1 MMKELIVKTRPKS
14 VFSEDIRTIRTNL
27 DFSLSEYEKKVI
39 MITSSLPTEG
49 KSFISSNLATAISQN
64 GNKVLII
71 DCDLRRGRLHKIFE
85 VSNTQGLSNLISQ
98 YNQEIDIKSFLKQT
112 DINKLYVLPR
122 GVVPPNPS
130 ELLSSSRFSSIIE
143 NLKQYFD
150 YIILDSAPVNGLP
163 DALILSN
170 CADRVVIVTEYGKTS
185 IDALADTKKA
195 LENVSANIAGVV
207 INRIPKSKSKYGY
220 YYYGEKEW

>member
-1 MMKELIVKTRPKS
+1 MMKELVVKTRPKS

-27 DFSLSEYEKKVI
+27 DFSLSEYDKKVI
-39 MITSSLPTEG
+39 MITSSLPSEG

-64 GNKVLII
+64 GSRVLVV

-85 VSNTQGLSNLISQ
+85 VSNAQGLSNLILK
-98 YNQEIDIKSFLKQT
+98 YTKDIDFKEYIRETGIS
-112 DINKLYVLPR
+112 KLYVLPR
-122 GVVPPNPS
+122 GVMPPNPS
-130 ELLSSSRFSSIIE
+130 ELLSSTRFSNIIE
-143 NLKQYFD
+143 SLKQYFD

-170 CADRVVIVTEYGKTS
+170 SADRVVIVSRYGETS
-185 IDALADTKKA
+185 IDALSDTKKA

-207 INRIPKSKSKYGY
+207 INRIPKSRSKYGY
-220 YYYGEKEW
+220 YYYYGEKE

>member
-27 DFSLSEYEKKVI
+27 DFSLSEYDKKVI

-64 GNKVLII
+64 GNRVLII

-98 YNQEIDIKSFLKQT
+98 YHQELDVKNFLRQT
-112 DINKLYVLPR
+112 DINNLYVLPR

-130 ELLSSSRFSSIIE
+130 ELLSSSRFSSIIN

-170 CADRVVIVTEYGKTS
+170 TADRVVIISEYGKTS

>member
-1 MMKELIVKTRPKS
+1 MTKELIVKTRPKS

-27 DFSLSEYEKKVI
+27 DFSLSEYDKKVI
-39 MITSSLPTEG
+39 MITSSLPAEG

-64 GNKVLII
+64 GNRVLVV
-71 DCDLRRGRLHKIFE
+71 DCDLRRGRLHKMFE
-85 VSNTQGLSNLISQ
+85 VSNAQGLSNLISK
-98 YNQEIDIKSFLKQT
+98 YTKDIDVKEFVKKT
-112 DINKLYVLPR
+112 DISKLYVLPR

-130 ELLSSSRFSSIIE
+130 ELLSSSRFNSIIE
-143 NLKQYFD
+143 DLKQYFD

-170 CADRVVIVTEYGKTS
+170 VADRVVIVSKYGDTS

-195 LENVSANIAGVV
+195 LENVSANIAGVIV
-207 INRIPKSKSKYGY
+207 NRIPRSKSKYGY
-220 YYYGEKEW
+220 YYYGEKE

>member
-1 MMKELIVKTRPKS
+1 MTKELIVKTRPKS

-27 DFSLSEYEKKVI
+27 DFSLSEYDKKVI
-39 MITSSLPTEG
+39 MITSSLPAEG

-64 GNKVLII
+64 GNRVLVV
-71 DCDLRRGRLHKIFE
+71 DCDLRRGRLHKMFE
-85 VSNTQGLSNLISQ
+85 VSNAQGLSNLISK
-98 YNQEIDIKSFLKQT
+98 YTKDIDVKEFVKKT
-112 DINKLYVLPR
+112 DISKLYVLPR

-130 ELLSSSRFSSIIE
+130 ELLSSSRFNSIIE
-143 NLKQYFD
+143 DLKQYFD

-170 CADRVVIVTEYGKTS
+170 VADRVVIVSQYGETS

-195 LENVSANIAGVV
+195 LENVSANIAGVI
-207 INRIPKSKSKYGY
+207 INRIPRSKSKYGY
-220 YYYGEKEW
+220 YYYGEKE

>member
-1 MMKELIVKTRPKS
+1 MTKELLVKTRPKS

-27 DFSLSEYEKKVI
+27 DFSLSEYDKKVI
-39 MITSSLPTEG
+39 MVTSSLPSEG
-49 KSFISSNLATAISQN
+49 KSFISSNLAVAISQN
-64 GNKVLII
+64 GNRVLVV

-85 VSNTQGLSNLISQ
+85 VSNAQGLSNLISK
-98 YNQEIDIKSFLKQT
+98 YTKDIDVKEFVKKTEIS
-112 DINKLYVLPR
+112 KLYVLPR

-130 ELLSSSRFSSIIE
+130 ELLSSSRFNSIIE
-143 NLKQYFD
+143 DLKEYFD

-170 CADRVVIVTEYGKTS
+170 VADRVVIVSQYGETS

-195 LENVSANIAGVV
+195 LENVSANIAGVIV
-207 INRIPKSKSKYGY
+207 NRIPRSKSKYGY
-220 YYYGEKEW
+220 YYYGEKE

>member
-1 MMKELIVKTRPKS
+1 MTKELIVKTKPKS

-27 DFSLSEYEKKVI
+27 DFSLSEYDKKVI
-39 MITSSLPTEG
+39 MITSSLPSEG

-64 GNKVLII
+64 GNRVLIV

-85 VSNTQGLSNLISQ
+85 VSNSEGLSNLISK
-98 YNQEIDIKSFLKQT
+98 YSEDTNVKGFLKET

-130 ELLSSSRFSSIIE
+130 ELLSSSRFNSIIE
-143 NLKQYFD
+143 DLKQYFD
-150 YIILDSAPVNGLP
+150 YIILDSSPVNGLP

-170 CADRVVIVTEYGKTS
+170 IADRVVIISKYGETN

-195 LENVSANIAGVV
+195 LENVNANIAGVV
-207 INRIPKSKSKYGY
+207 INKIPKARSKYGY
-220 YYYGEKEW
+220 YYYGEKE

>member
-27 DFSLSEYEKKVI
+27 DFSLSEYDKKVI

-64 GNKVLII
+64 GNRVLII

-98 YNQEIDIKSFLKQT
+98 YHQELDVKNFLRQT
-112 DINKLYVLPR
+112 DINNLYVLPR

-130 ELLSSSRFSSIIE
+130 ELLSSSRFSSIIN

-170 CADRVVIVTEYGKTS
+170 TADRVVIVSEYGKTS

-220 YYYGEKEW
+220 YYYGEKE

>member
-1 MMKELIVKTRPKS
+1 MTKELIVKTRPKS

-27 DFSLSEYEKKVI
+27 DFSLSEYDKKVI
-39 MITSSLPTEG
+39 MITSSLPAEG

-64 GNKVLII
+64 GNRVLVV
-71 DCDLRRGRLHKIFE
+71 DCDLRRGRLHKMFE
-85 VSNTQGLSNLISQ
+85 VSNAQGLSNLISK
-98 YNQEIDIKSFLKQT
+98 YTKDIDVKEFVKKT
-112 DINKLYVLPR
+112 DISKLYVLPR
-122 GVVPPNPS
+122 GVIPPNPS
-130 ELLSSSRFSSIIE
+130 ELLSSSRFNSIIE
-143 NLKQYFD
+143 DLKQYFD

-170 CADRVVIVTEYGKTS
+170 VADRVVIVSKYGETS

-195 LENVSANIAGVV
+195 LENVSANIAGVIV
-207 INRIPKSKSKYGY
+207 NRIPKSKSKYGY

>member
-71 DCDLRRGRLHKIFE
+71 DCD

-98 YNQEIDIKSFLKQT
+98 YNQEIDVKSFLKQT

-207 INRIPKSKSKYGY
+207 INRIPKSKSKYVY

>member
-1 MMKELIVKTRPKS
+1 MTKELIVKTRPKS

-27 DFSLSEYEKKVI
+27 DFSLSEYDKKVI
-39 MITSSLPTEG
+39 MITSSLPAEG

-64 GNKVLII
+64 GNRVLVV
-71 DCDLRRGRLHKIFE
+71 DCDLRRGRLHKMFE
-85 VSNTQGLSNLISQ
+85 VSNAQGLSNLISK
-98 YNQEIDIKSFLKQT
+98 YTKDIDVKEFVKKT
-112 DINKLYVLPR
+112 DISKLYVLPR
-122 GVVPPNPS
+122 GVIPPNPS
-130 ELLSSSRFSSIIE
+130 ELLSSSRFNSIIE
-143 NLKQYFD
+143 DLKQYFD

-170 CADRVVIVTEYGKTS
+170 VVDRVVIVSKYGDTS

-195 LENVSANIAGVV
+195 LENVSANIAGVIV
-207 INRIPKSKSKYGY
+207 NRIPRSKSKYGY